1 MSSLKPSPEDVGSG
15 LEYDLARSLEEFDP
29 AWIGREATQK
39 AKRLLGAETAK
50 TKTCTLLLTPN
61 AVAFLIRG
69 LALLLRGEDIVY
81 ERSFLAGKL
90 GTQIA
95 SPLLTLVDDGTVAS
109 GIGSSCVDA
118 EGVPKRRNI
127 LIEEGVLKSY
137 LHNSYTA
144 ARLGMPNNA
153 SAVRIS
159 YKTIVSTGISN
170 PQVGL
175 GDKSLEEMIIE
186 IEDGIYIDSFPF
198 PDRATGNISA
208 MIDFGIQIK
217 NGEFARPVRGTML
230 GGNIVE
236 LLRNI
241 DAVSKEARYEPGQ
254 VFPYLRIK
262 EAQIAGA

>member
-1 MSSLKPSPEDVGSG
+1 
-15 LEYDLARSLEEFDP
+15 
-29 AWIGREATQK
+29 
-39 AKRLLGAETAK
+39 
-50 TKTCTLLLTPN
+50 
-61 AVAFLIRG
+61 
-69 LALLLRGEDIVY
+69 
-81 ERSFLAGKL
+81 
-90 GTQIA
+90 
-95 SPLLTLVDDGTVAS
+95 
-109 GIGSSCVDA
+109 VDA

-175 GDKSLEEMIIE
+175 GDKSLEEMITE

-241 DAVSKEARYEPGQ
+241 DAVSKEARYEPGL